1 MRKIPLTSAV
11 LAVLGLTA
19 VGLAGCSQPST
30 AACPRPVD
38 DASVVD
44 LVRVS
49 GDLDAD
55 PDVEFYTPLHQK
67 TTASADIVV
76 GEGAPIETD
85 AQVVVL
91 DLTLLSGAD
100 GEQLLQGTTRPAQLQ
115 ELTTAIPGLSD
126 GLRCATEGTRTVIA
140 LAPDDLSPQAA
151 ASAGLE
157 EDDSAVAVV
166 DVRQVYLARA
176 NGADVFN
183 SDSGLPTV
191 VRASDGRPG
200 IIIPDSAAP
209 TDLVVETIVRGDGP
223 VVTGEQ
229 PVRVHY
235 TSVDWSTRTQRQT
248 TWDSAPAAVAFGADA
263 PAFAQA
269 LEGQTVGSQVLVV
282 VPAGEDGGGSA
293 VVYVVDI
300 LGIDAAATR

>member
-11 LAVLGLTA
+11 IAVLGLTA
-19 VGLAGCSQPST
+19 VGLTACSQPT
-30 AACPRPVD
+30 TGACPRPAA
-38 DASVVD
+38 DASLAE
-44 LVRVS
+44 LVTVS
-49 GDLDAD
+49 DDLDAE
-55 PDVEFYTPLHQK
+55 PDIELYTPLHQ
-67 TTASADIVV
+67 SATGSVDIVV

-100 GEQLLQGTTRPAQLQ
+100 GEKLLQGTTRPAQLKD
-115 ELTTAIPGLSD
+115 LTTAIPGLSD

-151 ASAGLE
+151 DSAGLAE
-157 EDDSAVAVV
+157 GDSAVAVV

-191 VRASDGRPG
+191 VRATDGRPG
-200 IIIPDSAAP
+200 LVIPDSAAP
-209 TDLVVETIVRGDGP
+209 ADLVVQTIKRGDGP
-223 VVTGEQ
+223 AVTGEA

-235 TSVDWSTRTQRQT
+235 TSVDWSTRTQLQT
-248 TWDSAPAAVAFGADA
+248 TWDSAPAAVAFGPDA
-263 PAFAQA
+263 PAFAEA
-269 LEGQTVGSQVLVV
+269 LEGQTVGSQVMIV
-282 VPAGEDGGGSA
+282 VPAGEDGGSA

-300 LGIDAAATR
+300 LGIDATATR